1 MASKDSEMSKNIQ
14 SKSTPNSE
22 HLLNVLK
29 AGLATAPFC
38 GGLASLITDYIP
50 SGKSKRLEEFAQKIS
65 EDLERLQDQ
74 VREEVLHT
82 DDFAFMFE

>member
-1 MASKDSEMSKNIQ
+1 MTSQDSEPPKGLQ
-14 SKSTPNSE
+14 AKSSSTSE

-50 SGKSKRLEEFAQKIS
+50 S
-65 EDLERLQDQ
+65 
-74 VREEVLHT
+74 
-82 DDFAFMFE
+82 